1 MTNAKSYC
9 MVITRT
15 ICTVAHDL
23 VLWIRISCHL
33 LVRNHI
39 NVVYVTS
46 VLKKIID
53 VNRYLRRHTWDKP
66 YQSSNCDIIFKICI
80 HKWYVKI
87 SVGDWDSLY
96 MKHLKMYNREKHIS
110 ATIIIWPYVKLH
122 ISIFL
127 FNEEHYWRILSLTAG
142 KLQKYIIY
150 KKINMNRICWVIIEW
165 IFAKLHK
172 CVFCT
177 IIQSY
182 RYEGSLRN
190 IRFCLMEKNMY
201 LVYTSTRYCPFKYKK
216 MN

>member
-66 YQSSNCDIIFKICI
+66 YQSSNCDIIKKICI
-80 HKWYVKI
+80 HKWYVKN

-96 MKHLKMYNREKHIS
+96 MKHLKMYTREKHIS

-122 ISIFL
+122 ISIFI
-127 FNEEHYWRILSLTAG
+127 FNE
-142 KLQKYIIY
+142 
-150 KKINMNRICWVIIEW
+150 NIIEE
-165 IFAKLHK
+165 FLALQQ
-172 CVFCT
+172 VN
-177 IIQSY
+177 Y
-182 RYEGSLRN
+182 RN
-190 IRFCLMEKNMY
+190 IWFTKRSIWIEFAESSLNESSTNFTN
-201 LVYTSTRYCPFKYKK
+201 VYFAPLYSPIDMRDLSEIYVFV
-216 MN
+216 